1 EIFTNPEPEK
11 KNQSADAGI
20 PDHLRYLL
28 SCSFMRHFPVEPL
41 LSSPTACRAGCY
53 RRNAVVVADSKACP
67 DLVVIRSG
75 FCRVMKRLM
84 VNRNDSPRQPDD
96 ATSMS
101 SGASGRS
108 GGSSS
113 SRASKAK
120 VLAETRLPVL
130 QPSSGPSYAKI
141 DTGRA
146 KPKSHQFNVESTKK
160 GFGFENI
167 SGEGSLEFSSLRL
180 SLPQLKPQQQ
190 QRPPPP
196 LPPWLQKQRPPVPRL
211 IVTTDDGRMD
221 FSVDASN
228 VEEVSAAVAA
238 SAPDAA
244 LTDQD
249 EDKKCVAV
257 EICILKPGDVFG
269 LSDIMFKDEKIH
281 EVEDSASV
289 SLVSNGAECVLLSKA
304 FFIQH
309 APERVQRRV
318 RAAVQPYP
326 NEQVFEQNYYTQV
339 AWNRYRRT
347 VFKLALNRAL
357 AAGANRKAA
366 ARSSVK

>member
-130 QPSSGPSYAKI
+130 QPSK
-141 DTGRA
+141 
-146 KPKSHQFNVESTKK
+146 
-160 GFGFENI
+160 
-167 SGEGSLEFSSLRL
+167 
-180 SLPQLKPQQQ
+180 
-190 QRPPPP
+190 
-196 LPPWLQKQRPPVPRL
+196 
-211 IVTTDDGRMD
+211 
-221 FSVDASN
+221 
-228 VEEVSAAVAA
+228 VSAAVAA

>member
-1 EIFTNPEPEK
+1 
-11 KNQSADAGI
+11 
-20 PDHLRYLL
+20 
-28 SCSFMRHFPVEPL
+28 PL

-96 ATSMS
+96 AISMS
-101 SGASGRS
+101 SNASGRS

-146 KPKSHQFNVESTKK
+146 KPKSHH
-160 GFGFENI
+160 
-167 SGEGSLEFSSLRL
+167 
-180 SLPQLKPQQQ
+180 
-190 QRPPPP
+190 
-196 LPPWLQKQRPPVPRL
+196 
-211 IVTTDDGRMD
+211 
-221 FSVDASN
+221 VDASN